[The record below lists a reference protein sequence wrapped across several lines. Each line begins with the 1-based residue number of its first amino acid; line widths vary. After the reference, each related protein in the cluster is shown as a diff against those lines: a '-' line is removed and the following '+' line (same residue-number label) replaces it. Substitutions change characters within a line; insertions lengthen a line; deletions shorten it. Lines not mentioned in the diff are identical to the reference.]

1 LTWPLR
7 QRWFWLLFFML
18 LLVLIIPFLVVGLL
32 ANLSTTT
39 WFVVLIVL
47 VAVWIINRGYRD
59 WKRKKEEQTEDA
71 KPTPIQ
77 NDAEHATVGTSEPA
91 ENKCTYCGKMY
102 DAREEV
108 CPYCGAEE
116 SPEEQ
121 TNDTPTQS

>member
-1 LTWPLR
+1 
-7 QRWFWLLFFML
+7 ML

-91 ENKCTYCGKMY
+91 ENKCTYCGKM
-102 DAREEV
+102 
-108 CPYCGAEE
+108 
-116 SPEEQ
+116 
-121 TNDTPTQS
+121 